1 MECIEHRDE
10 SVIVVEV
17 RGRMDSTTSRVVEDA
32 LLGLLDRG
40 ENRFIVDC
48 ARLDYISS
56 AGLRVFLM
64 AAKRTTRANGRLVI
78 ATLNSD
84 VKQVFDLTGFSSILH
99 ICGSRAEAIST
110 CHADA

>member
-10 SVIVVEV
+10 SVVVVEV
-17 RGRMDSTTSRVVEDA
+17 RGRMDSTTSQIVEDA

-48 ARLDYISS
+48 AQLDYISS

-64 AAKRTTRANGRLVI
+64 AAKRTTRAKGKLVI
-78 ATLNSD
+78 ATLSSD
-84 VKQVFDLTGFSSILH
+84 VRQVFDLTGFSSILH
-99 ICGSRAEAIST
+99 ICASRAEAIST
-110 CHADA
+110 YHGDA